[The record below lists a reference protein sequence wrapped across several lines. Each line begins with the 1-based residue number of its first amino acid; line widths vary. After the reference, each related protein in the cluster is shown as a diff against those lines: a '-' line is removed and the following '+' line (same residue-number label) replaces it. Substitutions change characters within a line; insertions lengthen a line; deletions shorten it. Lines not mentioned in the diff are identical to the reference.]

1 MNAPLRNITL
11 EDKYALASGRVF
23 LTGTQALVRLLLLQ
37 HHRDTL
43 AGLNTAG
50 YVSGYRGSP
59 LGGLD
64 QALWK
69 AKPHL
74 AQNHVVFQPGVN
86 EDLAAT
92 ALWGTQQVNLS
103 PGAKHDGV
111 FGMWYGK
118 GPGVD
123 RCGDVFKHANSA
135 GTWKHGGI
143 LAVAGDDHAA
153 RSSTV
158 AHQSEHAFKAAMM
171 PVLVPAGVQDYLD
184 LGLHGWAMSRYSGCW
199 VGFKAVADTVESSA
213 SVDIS
218 PDRVQIVLPE
228 DYALPAGGLN
238 IRWPDDR
245 LLQEARLL
253 DHKLYAALAYC
264 RANKLNQ
271 IVIDAPN
278 PRLGI
283 ITTGKSY
290 LDVRQAFDD
299 LGIDDALAAEIG
311 IRLYK
316 IGMVWPLESDGVRRF
331 AEGLEEILVVEEKRQ
346 LIEYQLKEE
355 LYNWRED
362 VRPRVIG
369 KFDEKGEWAL
379 PNGRWLLPASGELS
393 PAQIARVIADRIS
406 KLSGR
411 HFTSPRIRDRL
422 AVIEAKERAAAPMI
436 QVMRTPYFCPGCP
449 HNTSTCVP
457 EGSRALAGIGCHFM
471 ALWMNRSTTTYS
483 HMGGEGAA
491 WMGQAPFTEQRHV
504 FVNLGD
510 GTYFH
515 SGSLAIRAAVASG
528 VNATYKILYN
538 DAVAMTGGQPVDGNL
553 TVPQIAA
560 QLHAEGVHHVV
571 VVTDGTNYQN
581 ERAYSH
587 ADLPHGVP
595 IRHRDDLDAIQRE
608 MRECPGVSAIIYDQ
622 TCAAEKRRRRKRG
635 KMIDP
640 PRRLFINE
648 AVCEGCGDCGVQSNC
663 LAIVPVETEFG
674 RKRAIDQSAC
684 NKDYSCENGFCPS
697 FVSVLGGGVRKGR
710 GLTGSSHGDD
720 TFAVP
725 PAPTFAST
733 SKPYGIL
740 ITGVGGTGVVTIGA
754 LVGMAAHIDGKG
766 VTVLDMTGLA
776 QKGGAVFSH
785 VRICDDPEAIHAVR
799 VATGEADAVIGGDVI
814 VTASPDALTRMQT
827 GRTRV
832 VVNCAE
838 TPTADFTRNPDWQFP
853 LARMQA
859 VVGETV
865 GAGAAHFIDASDLA
879 LRLLGDSIAS
889 NLFLLGY
896 AWQHGMVPVSWEAI
910 DRAIELNGTAVAMSR
925 AAFLWGRRAAHD
937 PVAVA
942 ACARPKVAVT
952 GPRSGVPGTQSEP
965 APTLDELIAKRAGFL
980 TEYQDVDY
988 AARYRTK
995 VEKVRVAEAAINS
1008 SQLTE
1013 AVAHNLFKLMAIK
1026 DEYEVARLYAETDF
1040 MQRISERFEGDYTL
1054 SFHLAPPLLARPDPK
1069 TGKVRKMA
1077 FGPWMLTGFK
1087 WLAKARRYRGS
1098 RWDLLGRSDE
1108 RRLERSLLFEYEAD
1122 LDGLANRLDRTTIGD
1137 AIALARLPEKIRG
1150 FGHVKRRS
1158 IDAAMPERHALRS
1171 RLGLT

>member
-1 MNAPLRNITL
+1 MNAPPRNITL
-11 EDKYALASGRVF
+11 EDKYALGAGRVF
-23 LTGTQALVRLLLLQ
+23 LSGTQALVRLLLLQ
-37 HHRDTL
+37 RQRDAR
-43 AGLNTAG
+43 AGLDTAG

-69 AKPHL
+69 ASAYLK
-74 AQNHVVFQPGVN
+74 QNQIVFQPGVN

-103 PGAKHDGV
+103 PGARHDGV

-135 GTWKHGGI
+135 GTWKHGGV

-158 AHQSEHAFKAAMM
+158 AHQSDHALKAVMM

-218 PDRVQIVLPE
+218 PDRVEIMLPT
-228 DYALPAGGLN
+228 DYTPPAGGLN

-245 LLQEARLL
+245 LQQEARLL

-264 RANKLNQ
+264 RANRLNQ
-271 IVIDAPN
+271 VVIDSPQS
-278 PRLGI
+278 RLGI
-283 ITTGKSY
+283 ITSGKSY

-316 IGMVWPLESDGVRRF
+316 VGMVWPLESDGVRRF
-331 AEGLEEILVVEEKRQ
+331 AAGLEEILVVEEKRQ
-346 LIEYQLKEE
+346 LIEYQLKEQ

-369 KFDEKGEWAL
+369 KFDEKGEWEL

-393 PAQIARVIADRIS
+393 PAQIARVIADRV
-406 KLSGR
+406 GR
-411 HFTSPRIRDRL
+411 YFTSTRIRDRL
-422 AVIEAKERAAAPMI
+422 AVIDAKERSAAPVI
-436 QVMRTPYFCPGCP
+436 PIARTPFFCPGCP
-449 HNTSTCVP
+449 HNTSTRVP
-457 EGSRALAGIGCHFM
+457 EGSRALAGIGCHYM
-471 ALWMNRSTTTYS
+471 VLWMDRATTTFS
-483 HMGGEGAA
+483 HMGGEGVA
-491 WMGQAPFTEQRHV
+491 WIGQAPFTEQRHV

-515 SGSLAIRAAVASG
+515 SGVLAIRAAVAAR

-538 DAVAMTGGQPVDGNL
+538 DAVAMTGGQPVDGSL
-553 TVPQIAA
+553 SVPQIAA
-560 QLHAEGVHHVV
+560 QLQAEGLHHMV
-571 VVTDGTNYQN
+571 VVTDGTP
-581 ERAYSH
+581 RAYGHS
-587 ADLPHGVP
+587 DLPHGVP
-595 IRHRDDLDAIQRE
+595 IRHRDELDAVQRE

-635 KMIDP
+635 TMVDP

-663 LAIVPVETEFG
+663 LAVIPLETEFG

-684 NKDYSCENGFCPS
+684 NKDYSCANGFCPS
-697 FVSVLGGGVRKGR
+697 FVSVVGGSLKKGR
-710 GLTGSSHGDD
+710 GLAAADD

-725 PAPTFAST
+725 PAPTFAAT
-733 SKPYGIL
+733 ARPYGIL
-740 ITGVGGTGVVTIGA
+740 ITGVGGTGVVTLGA
-754 LVGMAAHIDGKG
+754 LIGMAAHIDGKG
-766 VTVLDMTGLA
+766 VSVLDMTGLA

-785 VRICDDPEAIHAVR
+785 VRICDDPHAIHAVR
-799 VATGEADAVIGGDVI
+799 IATGEADAVIGGDLI
-814 VTASPDALTRMQT
+814 VTASPDALTRMHA

-838 TPTADFTRNPDWQFP
+838 TPTAEFTRDPDWQFP
-853 LARMQA
+853 LARMRT
-859 VVGETV
+859 VVGEAV
-865 GAGAAHFIDASDLA
+865 GGDAAHFVEASELA
-879 LRLLGDSIAS
+879 LRLLGDSIAG

-896 AWQHGMVPVSWEAI
+896 AWQQGLVPVSEAAI
-910 DRAIELNGTAVAMSR
+910 ERAIELNGTAVSMSR

-937 PVAVA
+937 PAAVTAVA
-942 ACARPKVAVT
+942 RPQSAV
-952 GPRSGVPGTQSEP
+952 PP
-965 APTLDELIAKRAGFL
+965 APTIDELIETRARFL
-980 TEYQDVDY
+980 ADYQDAAY
-988 AARYRTK
+988 TARYRAH
-995 VEKVRVAEAAINS
+995 VASIRAAEAAINS
-1008 SQLTE
+1008 SQLTT
-1013 AVAHNLFKLMAIK
+1013 AVVHNLFKLMAIK
-1026 DEYEVARLYAETDF
+1026 DEYEVARLYAEGDF
-1040 MQRISERFEGDYTL
+1040 VQRIAERFEGNYRL
-1054 SFHLAPPLLARPDPK
+1054 NFHLAPPVLARPDPK
-1069 TGKVRKMA
+1069 TGRVKKIV
-1077 FGPWMLTGFK
+1077 FGPWLLTAFK
-1087 WLAKARRYRGS
+1087 WLAQARRQRGS
-1098 RWDLLGRSDE
+1098 RWDAFGRSEE
-1108 RRLERSLLFEYEAD
+1108 RRLERALLADYEAD
-1122 LDGLANRLDRTTIGD
+1122 LAALPTKLNRATLGD
-1137 AIALARLPEKIRG
+1137 AIALVSLPEQIRG
-1150 FGHVKRRS
+1150 FGHVKRRT
-1158 IDAAMPERHALRS
+1158 IDATIPQRAALRA
-1171 RLGLT
+1171 RLGLA

>member
-1 MNAPLRNITL
+1 MNAPLLGITL
-11 EDKYALASGRVF
+11 EDKYALAEGRVF

-37 HHRDTL
+37 RQRDVL
-43 AGLNTAG
+43 AGRNTAG

-69 AKPHL
+69 AREHL
-74 AQNHVVFQPGVN
+74 RASQVVFQPGVN

-92 ALWGTQQVNLS
+92 ALWGTQQVGLS
-103 PGAKHDGV
+103 PGARHDGV

-135 GTWKHGGI
+135 GTAPFGGI

-213 SVDIS
+213 SVDVA
-218 PDRVQIVLPE
+218 PDRVRIVLPD
-228 DYALPAGGLN
+228 DYALPPGGLN

-264 RANKLNQ
+264 RANRLDQ
-271 IVIDAPN
+271 VVIDSPQ

-316 IGMVWPLESDGVRRF
+316 VGMVWPLESEGVRRF

-379 PNGRWLLPASGELS
+379 PHGRWLLPAAGELS
-393 PAQIARVIADRIS
+393 PAQIARVIAERI
-406 KLSGR
+406 GR

-422 AVIEAKERAAAPMI
+422 ALLEAKEAAASPVVPI
-436 QVMRTPYFCPGCP
+436 ARTPYFCPGCP
-449 HNTSTCVP
+449 HNSSTRVP

-471 ALWMNRSTTTYS
+471 ALWMNRSTATYS

-491 WMGQAPFTEQRHV
+491 WIGQAPFTEQQHV

-515 SGSLAIRAAVASG
+515 SGLLAVRAAVAAFNGGTARGKG
-528 VNATYKILYN
+528 VTYKVLYN
-538 DAVAMTGGQPVDGNL
+538 DAVAMTGGQPVDGTL

-571 VVTDGTNYQN
+571 IVTDGTA
-581 ERAYSH
+581 RAYGP

-595 IRHRDDLDAIQRE
+595 MRHRDEMDAIQRE

-635 KMIDP
+635 RMIDP
-640 PRRLFINE
+640 PRRLFINQ
-648 AVCEGCGDCGVQSNC
+648 AVCEGCGDCGTASNC
-663 LAIVPVETEFG
+663 LAVVPVETEFG

-684 NKDYSCENGFCPS
+684 NKDFSCENGFCPS
-697 FVSVLGGGVRKGR
+697 FVSVLRGSVRKGR
-710 GLTGSSHGDD
+710 GLGAAVAADG
-720 TFAVP
+720 FAVL
-725 PAPTFAST
+725 PAPTLAAT
-733 SKPYGIL
+733 AQPYGIV
-740 ITGVGGTGVVTIGA
+740 ITGVGGTGVVTLGA
-754 LVGMAAHIDGKG
+754 LIGMAAHIDGKG

-799 VATGEADAVIGGDVI
+799 VATGEADAVIGGDLI
-814 VTASPDALTRMQT
+814 VSASPDALARMQQ

-832 VVNCAE
+832 VVNRAE

-853 LARMQA
+853 QQRMEQA
-859 VVGETV
+859 IAETV
-865 GAGAAHFIDASDLA
+865 GPGAAGFVDASDLA
-879 LRLLGDSIAS
+879 LRLLGDSIAG
-889 NLFLLGY
+889 NLFILGF
-896 AWQHGMVPVSWEAI
+896 AWQQGLVPVSWEAM

-925 AAFLWGRRAAHD
+925 AAFLWGRRAALD
-937 PVAVA
+937 RNAVESVARPAAAVA
-942 ACARPKVAVT
+942 
-952 GPRSGVPGTQSEP
+952 P
-965 APTLDELIAKRAGFL
+965 APTLDQLIEQRVALLAD
-980 TEYQDVDY
+980 YQDAAYAERYRQQVA
-988 AARYRTK
+988 AARMTESGLGSTR
-995 VEKVRVAEAAINS
+995 
-1008 SQLTE
+1008 LTE
-1013 AVAHNLFKLMAIK
+1013 AVVRSLYKLMAIK
-1026 DEYEVARLYAETDF
+1026 DEYEVARLHASDEFRQQIEQT
-1040 MQRISERFEGDYTL
+1040 FEGDYQL
-1054 SFHLAPPLLARPDPK
+1054 RIHLAPPLLARPDPA
-1069 TGKVRKMA
+1069 TGRIAKRSY
-1077 FGPWMLTGFK
+1077 GPWMFTVLRGLTR
-1087 WLAKARRYRGS
+1087 LRHLRGS
-1098 RWDLLGRSDE
+1098 RWDIFGRSEE
-1108 RRLERSLLFEYEAD
+1108 RRLERQLLADYEAD
-1122 LDGLANRLDRTTIGD
+1122 LAALLPRLTAANLDE
-1137 AIALARLPEKIRG
+1137 AVALAQLPESIRG
-1150 FGHVKRRS
+1150 FGHVRRRAL
-1158 IDAAMPERHALRS
+1158 DAVAPQREALRS
-1171 RLGLT
+1171 KLGIS

>member
-1 MNAPLRNITL
+1 MNAPLRTITL

-37 HHRDTL
+37 RQRDAL

-69 AKPHL
+69 ARPHL
-74 AQNHVVFQPGVN
+74 AQSHVVFQPGVN

-218 PDRVQIVLPE
+218 PDRVRIVLPD

-271 IVIDAPN
+271 VVIDAPN

-316 IGMVWPLESDGVRRF
+316 VGMVWPLESDGVRRF

-393 PAQIARVIADRIS
+393 PAQIARVIADRI
-406 KLSGR
+406 GR
-411 HFTSPRIRDRL
+411 HFTSPRIRERL
-422 AVIEAKERAAAPMI
+422 AIIEAKERSAAPAI
-436 QVMRTPYFCPGCP
+436 QVARTPYFCPGCP

-471 ALWMNRSTTTYS
+471 VLWMNRSTATYS

-553 TVPQIAA
+553 TVPQIAH

-571 VVTDGTNYQN
+571 VVTDGTA
-581 ERAYSH
+581 RAYGH
-587 ADLPHGVP
+587 PDLPHGVP
-595 IRHRDDLDAIQRE
+595 IRHRDELDAIQRE

-663 LAIVPVETEFG
+663 LAVVPVETEFG

-684 NKDYSCENGFCPS
+684 NKDYSCEKGFCPS
-697 FVSVLGGGVRKGR
+697 FVSVLGGGVKKGR
-710 GLTGSSHGDD
+710 GLAGSTNGGD
-720 TFAVP
+720 FIAVP
-725 PAPTFAST
+725 PAPTLAST
-733 SKPYGIL
+733 ADPYGIL

-754 LVGMAAHIDGKG
+754 LIGMAAHIDGKG

-814 VTASPDALTRMQT
+814 VTASPDALTRMQS

-865 GAGAAHFIDASDLA
+865 GAGAAHFVDASDLA
-879 LRLLGDSIAS
+879 VRLLGDSIAS

-896 AWQHGMVPVSWEAI
+896 AWQQGLVPVSWDAI
-910 DRAIELNGTAVAMSR
+910 DRAIELNGTAVPLSR

-937 PVAVA
+937 PAGVA
-942 ACARPKVAVT
+942 AYARPKIAV
-952 GPRSGVPGTQSEP
+952 PP
-965 APTLDELIAKRAGFL
+965 APTLDELIAKRVRFL
-980 TEYQDVDY
+980 TEYQDAAY
-988 AARYRTK
+988 AERYRTQ
-995 VEKVRVAEAAINS
+995 VEKIRTAEAFIDS

-1013 AVAHNLFKLMAIK
+1013 TVAHNLFKLMAIK

-1040 MQRISERFEGDYTL
+1040 LQKIGERFEGDYTL
-1054 SFHLAPPLLARPDPK
+1054 QFHLAPPLLARPDPK
-1069 TGKVRKMA
+1069 TGKVKKLA

-1098 RWDLLGRSDE
+1098 RWDVFGRSAE
-1108 RRLERSLLFEYEAD
+1108 RQLERSLLADYEAD
-1122 LDGLANRLDRTTIGD
+1122 LARMAGKLDRTTLGD
-1137 AIALARLPEKIRG
+1137 AIALANLPEKIRG
-1150 FGHVKRRS
+1150 FGHVKRRN
-1158 IDAAMPERHALRS
+1158 IDAAMPERDALRA
-1171 RLGLT
+1171 RLGLA

>member
-1 MNAPLRNITL
+1 MNAPLRSVSL

-37 HHRDTL
+37 RQRDAL

-69 AKPHL
+69 ARSHL
-74 AQNHVVFQPGVN
+74 VTNQVVFQSGVN

-213 SVDIS
+213 SVEVS
-218 PDRVQIVLPE
+218 PDRVRIVLPT
-228 DYALPAGGLN
+228 DYALPTDGLN

-245 LLQEARLL
+245 LVQEARLL
-253 DHKLYAALAYC
+253 NHKLYAALAYC
-264 RANKLNQ
+264 RANRLNQ
-271 IVIDAPN
+271 IVIDSPN

-299 LGIDDALAAEIG
+299 LGIDDQLAAELG

-316 IGMVWPLESDGVRRF
+316 IGMVWPLESDGVRHF

-369 KFDEKGEWAL
+369 KFDEQGEWAL
-379 PNGRWLLPASGELS
+379 PNGRWLLPAAGELS
-393 PAQIARVIADRIS
+393 PAQIARVIADRIWQ
-406 KLSGR
+406 LSGR

-422 AVIEAKERAAAPMI
+422 AIIEAKEHAAAPVI
-436 QVMRTPYFCPGCP
+436 PIARTPYFCPGCP
-449 HNTSTCVP
+449 HNSSTRVP

-471 ALWMNRSTTTYS
+471 VLWMDRATATFS

-553 TVPQIAA
+553 TVPQIAH

-571 VVTDGTNYQN
+571 VVTDGTP
-581 ERAYSH
+581 RAYGH
-587 ADLPHGVP
+587 PDLPHGVP
-595 IRHRDDLDAIQRE
+595 IRHRDELDALQRE

-622 TCAAEKRRRRKRG
+622 TCAAEKRRRRKRS

-640 PRRLFINE
+640 PRRLLINE

-663 LAIVPVETEFG
+663 LAVVPVETEFG

-684 NKDYSCENGFCPS
+684 NKDYSCANGFCPS

-710 GLTGSSHGDD
+710 GLAGAGSSSDSFG
-720 TFAVP
+720 VP

-733 SKPYGIL
+733 AKPYGIL
-740 ITGVGGTGVVTIGA
+740 VTGVGGTGVVTIGA
-754 LVGMAAHIDGKG
+754 LIGMAAHIDGKG

-785 VRICDDPEAIHAVR
+785 VRICDDPEGIHAVR
-799 VATGEADAVIGGDVI
+799 VATGEADAVIGGDMI
-814 VTASPDALTRMQT
+814 VTASPDALTRMQA

-859 VVGETV
+859 LIGETA
-865 GAGAAHFIDASDLA
+865 GSGAAHFIEASDLA

-896 AWQHGMVPVSWEAI
+896 AWQQGIVPVSGEAI
-910 DRAIELNGTAVAMSR
+910 ERAIELNGTAVAMSR

-937 PVAVA
+937 PAAVA
-942 ACARPKVAVT
+942 GYARPQAAV
-952 GPRSGVPGTQSEP
+952 PPV
-965 APTLDELIAKRAGFL
+965 PTLDEVITTRVRFL
-980 TEYQDVDY
+980 TDYQDATY
-988 AARYRTK
+988 AERYRLQ
-995 VEKVRVAEAAINS
+995 VEKVRAAEAAINS
-1008 SQLTE
+1008 SQLTL

-1026 DEYEVARLYAETDF
+1026 DEYEVARLYAETGF
-1040 MQRISERFEGDYTL
+1040 LQKISDSFEGDYTL
-1054 SFHLAPPLLARPDPK
+1054 RFHLAPPLLARPDPK
-1069 TGKVRKMA
+1069 SGQVKKMA

-1098 RWDLLGRSDE
+1098 RWDVFGRSDE
-1108 RRLERSLLFEYEAD
+1108 RQLERRLLADYEAD
-1122 LDGLANRLDRTTIGD
+1122 LAALLPVLQRTTLID

-1150 FGHVKRRS
+1150 FGHVKRRC
-1158 IDAAMPERHALRS
+1158 IDAAAPERAALKA
-1171 RLGLT
+1171 RLGLC

>member
-1 MNAPLRNITL
+1 
-11 EDKYALASGRVF
+11 
-23 LTGTQALVRLLLLQ
+23 
-37 HHRDTL
+37 
-43 AGLNTAG
+43 
-50 YVSGYRGSP
+50 
-59 LGGLD
+59 
-64 QALWK
+64 
-69 AKPHL
+69 
-74 AQNHVVFQPGVN
+74 
-86 EDLAAT
+86 
-92 ALWGTQQVNLS
+92 
-103 PGAKHDGV
+103 
-111 FGMWYGK
+111 
-118 GPGVD
+118 
-123 RCGDVFKHANSA
+123 
-135 GTWKHGGI
+135 
-143 LAVAGDDHAA
+143 
-153 RSSTV
+153 
-158 AHQSEHAFKAAMM
+158 
-171 PVLVPAGVQDYLD
+171 
-184 LGLHGWAMSRYSGCW
+184 
-199 VGFKAVADTVESSA
+199 
-213 SVDIS
+213 
-218 PDRVQIVLPE
+218 
-228 DYALPAGGLN
+228 
-238 IRWPDDR
+238 
-245 LLQEARLL
+245 
-253 DHKLYAALAYC
+253 
-264 RANKLNQ
+264 
-271 IVIDAPN
+271 
-278 PRLGI
+278 
-283 ITTGKSY
+283 
-290 LDVRQAFDD
+290 VRQAFDD

-393 PAQIARVIADRIS
+393 PAQIARVIADRIA

-411 HFTSPRIRDRL
+411 HFTSPRIRERL
-422 AVIEAKERAAAPMI
+422 AVIEAKERSAAPVI
-436 QVMRTPYFCPGCP
+436 PIARTPYFCPGCP

-471 ALWMNRSTTTYS
+471 VLWMNRSTATYS

-491 WMGQAPFTEQRHV
+491 WMGQAPFTEQKHV

-538 DAVAMTGGQPVDGNL
+538 DAVAMTGGQPHDGNL
-553 TVPQIAA
+553 SVPQIAH

-571 VVTDGTNYQN
+571 VVTDGAP
-581 ERAYSH
+581 RAYGH
-587 ADLPHGVP
+587 PDLPHGVP

-663 LAIVPVETEFG
+663 LAVVPVETEFG

-684 NKDYSCENGFCPS
+684 NKDYSCEKGFCPS
-697 FVSVLGGGVRKGR
+697 FVSVLGGGVKKGR
-710 GLTGSSHGDD
+710 GLAGSTNGGD
-720 TFAVP
+720 FIAVP

-733 SKPYGIL
+733 VTPYNIL
-740 ITGVGGTGVVTIGA
+740 VTGVGGTGVVTIGA
-754 LVGMAAHIDGKG
+754 LIGMAAHIDGKG

-814 VTASPDALTRMQT
+814 VTASPDALTRMQS

-853 LARMQA
+853 LARMQS

-865 GAGAAHFIDASDLA
+865 GAGAAHFVDASDLA

-896 AWQHGMVPVSWEAI
+896 AWQQGMVPVSWDAI
-910 DRAIELNGTAVAMSR
+910 DRAIELNGTAVTMSR

-937 PVAVA
+937 PAAVA
-942 ACARPKVAVT
+942 AYARPKLAV
-952 GPRSGVPGTQSEP
+952 SP
-965 APTLDELIAKRAGFL
+965 APTFAEVIAKRMSFL
-980 TEYQDVDY
+980 TEYQDAAY
-988 AARYRTK
+988 AERYRTQ
-995 VEKVRVAEAAINS
+995 VEKVRAAEAALNS

-1040 MQRISERFEGDYTL
+1040 LQMVGERFEGDYTL
-1054 SFHLAPPLLARPDPK
+1054 QFHLAPPMLARPDPK

-1077 FGPWMLTGFK
+1077 FGPWMLTVFK
-1087 WLAKARRYRGS
+1087 WLAKARRLRGTP
-1098 RWDLLGRSDE
+1098 WDVFGRGDERKLE
-1108 RRLERSLLFEYEAD
+1108 RRLLADYESD
-1122 LDGLANRLDRTTIGD
+1122 LDRLPGKLDRTTLGD
-1137 AIALARLPEKIRG
+1137 AIALASLPEKIRG
-1150 FGHVKRRS
+1150 FGHVKRRG
-1158 IDAAMPERHALRS
+1158 IDAAMPERDTLRA
-1171 RLGLT
+1171 RLGLA